1 MDNQSPKL
9 VTWLLAVATAAVLLS
24 VSGLQGH
31 LERLAQRGMTPA
43 APPAA
48 APGVEYTECFAAK
61 LWTGEGAAVSA
72 GDIPKTVKVP
82 PGWTV
87 VGGTT
92 ASAVVGMAV
101 WAAPA
106 MVLCRT
112 GQPSPLVAPPF
123 PSAKRVVP
131 AGPAVAQGRC
141 SAPEVD
147 EMQQA
152 GMSGSAIERACKP

>member
-1 MDNQSPKL
+1 MDNQTPKL
-9 VTWLLAVATAAVLLS
+9 VTWLLTVAVAAVLLS
-24 VSGLQGH
+24 VSGLQGR

-72 GDIPKTVKVP
+72 GEIPKTVKVP
-82 PGWTV
+82 LGWTV

-92 ASAVVGMAV
+92 ASAAVGMAV
-101 WAAPA
+101 WPAPA

-112 GQPSPLVAPPF
+112 GQPAPLLAPPF
-123 PSAKRVVP
+123 PSKRLVP

-141 SAPEVD
+141 SAHEVD

-152 GMSGSAIERACKP
+152 GMSSSAIERACKP

>member
-1 MDNQSPKL
+1 MDNQTPKL
-9 VTWLLAVATAAVLLS
+9 VTWLLAATAVAVLLS
-24 VSGLQGH
+24 VSGLQGR
-31 LERLAQRGMTPA
+31 LERLAQGGMTPA
-43 APPAA
+43 APPAPPA
-48 APGVEYTECFAAK
+48 GVQYTECFAAK
-61 LWTGEGAAVSA
+61 LWTGEGGAVSA
-72 GDIPKTVKVP
+72 GEIPKTVKVP

-112 GQPSPLVAPPF
+112 GQQAPLVASPF
-123 PSAKRVVP
+123 PPKRVVP
-131 AGPAVAQGRC
+131 SGPAVAQGRC

-152 GMSGSAIERACKP
+152 GMSSSAIERACKP